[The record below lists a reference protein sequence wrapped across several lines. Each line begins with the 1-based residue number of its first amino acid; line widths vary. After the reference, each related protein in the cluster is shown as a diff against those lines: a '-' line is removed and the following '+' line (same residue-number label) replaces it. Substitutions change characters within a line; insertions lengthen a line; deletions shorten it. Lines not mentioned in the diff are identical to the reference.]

1 MAGLLR
7 SLATY
12 AGFSNGRA
20 WDPETDL
27 PDLTGKVAIVTG
39 GNDGIGFITVKA
51 LHRKGCKVYL
61 ACRSEEKAR
70 NAIERL
76 NTAHPGSEGALVFL
90 PFDLTELA
98 TAKKAAQ
105 TVQAAETRLD
115 IIVCNA
121 GVMAWPYELKNGVE
135 LQFWNHLGHFALVQ
149 PLIPLLKKT
158 AKEPGASVRVVSV
171 ASMGHQM
178 SPKPDFTSLEGV
190 NRKMASTWVRYGQS
204 KLANVLFAVAL
215 QERLQGDNI
224 RVNSLHPGV
233 VNTSLMRG
241 PVASYGFFFRM
252 IGSAQHHFL
261 MTPDDGAKTQ
271 IYLAASPEVD
281 EKDYR
286 GQYFVPI
293 ATPAA
298 PSAYGQDKELAE
310 QLWKLSEDLV
320 KQLGPA

>member
-1 MAGLLR
+1 MAGMLR
-7 SLATY
+7 SLASY

-27 PDLTGKVAIVTG
+27 PDLTGKVAVVTG
-39 GNDGIGFITVKA
+39 GNDGIGFITVGA
-51 LHRKGCKVYL
+51 LHKKGCKVYL

-70 NAIERL
+70 SAIERL
-76 NTAHPGSEGALVFL
+76 NKAHPGSEGGLVFL

-98 TAKKAAQ
+98 SAKRAAATLQ
-105 TVQAAETRLD
+105 EKETRLD

-158 AKEPGASVRVVSV
+158 SKEPGASVRVVSV
-171 ASMGHQM
+171 SSMGHTM
-178 SPKPDFTSLEGV
+178 TTKPDFSSLEGV
-190 NRKMASTWVRYGQS
+190 NREMGTTWIRYGQS
-204 KLANVLFAVAL
+204 KLANILFAVAL
-215 QERLQGDNI
+215 QERLKDENI

-233 VNTSLMRG
+233 INTSLMRG
-241 PVASYGFFFRM
+241 PVASFGFVFKT
-252 IGSAQHHFL
+252 INKVQHYFL

-286 GQYFVPI
+286 GKYFVPI
-293 ATPAA
+293 ATPAT
-298 PSAYGQDKELAE
+298 PSAYAQDKELAE
-310 QLWKLSEDLV
+310 QLWKLSEDLI
-320 KQLGPA
+320 KELSPA